1 MVLFYLIPGLSKAST
16 FKKGITNL
24 QCSTAIL
31 FDDIVNGNVTS
42 DGATFFTGI
51 TMLVQSINDLGGNMT
66 TITNKIT
73 DLNGNVSNVV
83 TSMGTSR
90 DDIQKVPNNALAN
103 GNAVI
108 TYNTKISDAFGA
120 TTGTTPSL
128 FVSILGSSGNGGI
141 VGAFYAT
148 IDATYTTLSDISSSS
163 SSFTSGASG
172 FNTAISGMTND
183 LNNVKT
189 QMNDLDKTVKGG
201 LQLMETPKT
210 MGTLVINLIYGVALG
225 LAALALLGV
234 VLMTFCDK
242 YKCRYLMYFSCV
254 ILFFFG
260 LLGFII
266 AILFSIIVPV
276 LFFFCEWMDVTIT
289 STGFNTNTEKLL
301 TDAQVRT
308 IVSSCLIGGSGDI
321 LGAVGGASI
330 STTINGLKS
339 AITDTNTFNTT
350 SQVNSID
357 TALSNIT
364 TTINGFRDG
373 SIPDVSDT
381 DSVAALVSI
390 SKSQDFGACAS
401 TLPDSYVLS
410 MANTTLVSCQV
421 SGGSTVNPA
430 SCTSAVNFE
439 ASAAGC
445 QGCIDSSLIMNS
457 YYSALTQGQWKT
469 KMDTKYG
476 TGCAATWN
484 TFFGNVWDNYYMIK
498 IPKMA
503 DISTRWTTA
512 TTSIGTVKTNLNAV
526 NSSLTSIISTLTTTF
541 DTITDP
547 TYGLIAGLNCKIIGE
562 DLQTMVSSICV
573 SNFNT
578 LYITRLLLGIAAF
591 GILFAMCCIVC
602 SGVRHFKH
610 AERKDKINPNFYG
623 DKNSFENT
631 EHAFNKP

>member
-1 MVLFYLIPGLSKAST
+1 
-16 FKKGITNL
+16 
-24 QCSTAIL
+24 
-31 FDDIVNGNVTS
+31 
-42 DGATFFTGI
+42 
-51 TMLVQSINDLGGNMT
+51 MT

-73 DLNGNVSNVV
+73 DLNGNVSGVV
-83 TSMGTSR
+83 TSMGTAK
-90 DDIQKVPNNALAN
+90 DDVQKVPNNAMAD

-108 TYNTKISDAFGA
+108 NYNTKISDAFGA

-141 VGAFYAT
+141 IGTFYST
-148 IDATYTTLSDISSSS
+148 IDATYSTLSGIASSS
-163 SSFTSGASG
+163 SSFTSGAAG
-172 FNTAISGMTND
+172 FNTAIGGMTSD

-189 QMNDLDKTVKGG
+189 QINDLDTSVKSG
-201 LQLMETPKT
+201 LDLMEAPKT

-289 STGFNTNTEKLL
+289 STGFNTNTQKFL
-301 TDAQVRT
+301 TDTQVRN
-308 IVSSCLIGGSGDI
+308 IVSSCLVGGSGDI
-321 LGAVGGASI
+321 MAAVGGASI

-339 AITDTNTFNTT
+339 SITNTNTFNTT

-357 TALSNIT
+357 TALTNIT

-381 DSVAALVSI
+381 DSIAALVTI

-410 MANTTLVSCQV
+410 MSNTTLVSCQV
-421 SGGSTVNPA
+421 SGGSTVNPTT
-430 SCTSAVNFE
+430 CTSSGNFNS
-439 ASAAGC
+439 SAAGC
-445 QGCIDSSLIMNS
+445 QGCIDTSLIFNA
-457 YYSALTQGQWKT
+457 YYSALTQGQWKSRL
-469 KMDTKYG
+469 DTKYG

-484 TFFGNVWDNYYMIK
+484 TYFGNVWDNYYMNK
-498 IPKMA
+498 VPKMLA
-503 DISTRWTTA
+503 ISTRWTTA
-512 TTSIGTVKTNLNAV
+512 TASMTTVKTNLNGV
-526 NSSLTSIISTLTTTF
+526 NASLTSIISTLTSTF

-623 DKNSFENT
+623 GEKNSFENT
-631 EHAFNKP
+631 EVAFRP